1 MPDAGSP
8 TSSRST
14 TAADLLPFPSHHD
27 GHHHSSSNIRMTLAS
42 TALPSASANASC
54 SSSSSSLSGQHRSVS
69 VPIAS
74 TSKANNPTSLARPIS
89 PRKTPSP
96 RAPARSQ
103 SMVPERVATPIVTTR
118 AVDIVPLTKDPKN
131 KGKAK
136 ALDQKEPSVSLMRR
150 LAGPSD
156 QKAGLL
162 RDKDEVKQIIYEASK
177 GSAYFKQ
184 QEKRDAEL
192 TLKVDA
198 MVSRLEGEVKSR
210 RGNLRAEE
218 AMVDAMIA
226 EMEKTRVLSETIVVV
241 DADAFYASCHQRED
255 PSLVGKAFG
264 VGGGS
269 GGGVLT
275 TASYEARR
283 YGCSSAMA
291 GFVAKRLCPH
301 ILFVKPD
308 FSLYTKCSKEI
319 FCILA
324 KYGQIS
330 PASLDEAY
338 CSLTD
343 YCEREKCPP
352 AVAAERMRAEILQE
366 TGLSVSAGVSPNAM
380 LSKVAAERN
389 KPNGQC
395 VIAPTAEACCEFA
408 RSLRIRQVP
417 GIGRVSERVLH
428 AVGVHTVADVYRERG
443 KLFLIREKIGLTFL
457 LSAYL
462 GIGRTEITHAN
473 REDRKGISVE
483 RTFSASSDLAGFYA
497 RLKNIADALAEDCQ
511 EAEFSGRTITLK
523 LKYDNYDL
531 ISRATTLGPSIYTND
546 ARTLYREGKRLLEK
560 EVEGWKKERAKGNK
574 TKGGDRFALRLIGLR
589 VSNLRDMRALREG
602 KGKIEDWVGQGKRRG
617 PEDGRKKEGSK
628 IQRTKLEN
636 DEAMT
641 NIDEAEGIGEGNLG
655 LGGHALKMED
665 TEPASSDP
673 LWASF
678 DHDLDDDEKDGDE
691 GFLSEIDA
699 LASEYG
705 PVDTTFKPFFTAG
718 ESLNAKKEA
727 KREGPAPEK
736 DQLRFAEREVL
747 VLSDSD
753 DDDDGDEKDDVGQEG
768 ERRKKQLRCPVCF
781 KSFAGSEVAL
791 SAHVAAHFDE
801 RQASGEFARGFHWR
815 RLTGFSHGKLMGIPR
830 TSSTGKKRKVQSE
843 LRQQVTTSKVTVS
856 SRRPAASGVAAGG
869 KLFKPK

>member
-8 TSSRST
+8 TSSRGT
-14 TAADLLPFPSHHD
+14 TAADLLPQLPTHD
-27 GHHHSSSNIRMTLAS
+27 GHHHSSSHVRITLAP
-42 TALPSASANASC
+42 TTLIPSAKASS
-54 SSSSSSLSGQHRSVS
+54 SSSSSSLAGQPRCAS

-74 TSKANNPTSLARPIS
+74 TSKTNTLPSMTGPVS
-89 PRKTPSP
+89 PHKRPSP
-96 RAPARSQ
+96 LPPARAQ
-103 SMVPERVATPIVTTR
+103 SMAPEREVASPASIR
-118 AVDIVPLTKDPKN
+118 AIEVVALNPDPKG
-131 KGKAK
+131 KGKNK
-136 ALDQKEPSVSLMRR
+136 ALDQNEPSVSLMRR

-192 TLKVDA
+192 TLKVDV
-198 MVSRLEGEVKSR
+198 MVSRLEREIKSR
-210 RGNLRAEE
+210 RGNLSAEE
-218 AMVDAMIA
+218 ALADAMIA

-255 PSLVGKAFG
+255 PSLAGKAFG

-291 GFVAKRLCPH
+291 GFVAKKLCPH

-343 YCEREKCPP
+343 YCEREKCSP
-352 AVAAERMRAEILQE
+352 AEAAERMRAEILQE

-380 LSKVAAERN
+380 LSKVAADRN

-395 VIAPTAEACCEFA
+395 VIAPTAEACREFA
-408 RSLRIRQVP
+408 SSLMIRQVP

-443 KLFLIREKIGLTFL
+443 KLFLIREKIGLNFL
-457 LSAYL
+457 LNAYL
-462 GIGRTEITHAN
+462 GLGRTEITHAN

-483 RTFSASSDLAGFYA
+483 RTFSASADLPSFYA

-511 EAEFSGRTITLK
+511 EAEFAGRTITLK

-531 ISRATTLGPSIYTND
+531 ISRATTLGPSIYTDD

-560 EVEGWKKERAKGNK
+560 EFEGWKKERAKGNK
-574 TKGGDRFALRLIGLR
+574 TKGGNRFALRLIGLR
-589 VSNLRDMRALREG
+589 VSNLRDMRALKEG
-602 KGKIEDWVGQGKRRG
+602 KGKIEDWVRQGKRKR
-617 PEDGRKKEGSK
+617 PEEGGKQAGGKSQKTSK
-628 IQRTKLEN
+628 LSNYREIIGIDQESKMED
-636 DEAMT
+636 DE
-641 NIDEAEGIGEGNLG
+641 
-655 LGGHALKMED
+655 GHQEDVLKMEEA
-665 TEPASSDP
+665 EPASSDP

-678 DHDLDDDEKDGDE
+678 DHDLDENESE
-691 GFLSEIDA
+691 GEEAFLSEIDA

-705 PVDTTFKPFFTAG
+705 PVDTTYKPFYTAG
-718 ESLNAKKEA
+718 ESLNSKKEA

-753 DDDDGDEKDDVGQEG
+753 GEG
-768 ERRKKQLRCPVCF
+768 EGGVDRLEGEGKRGKKQLSCPVCF

-791 SAHVAAHFDE
+791 SAHVAKHFDE
-801 RQASGEFARGFHWR
+801 RQPPS
-815 RLTGFSHGKLMGIPR
+815 
-830 TSSTGKKRKVQSE
+830 GKKRKVRNGAQ
-843 LRQQVTTSKVTVS
+843 QQVTASKVVIPSKKPT
-856 SRRPAASGVAAGG
+856 AAGGVAVAG
-869 KLFKPK
+869 KLFKRK